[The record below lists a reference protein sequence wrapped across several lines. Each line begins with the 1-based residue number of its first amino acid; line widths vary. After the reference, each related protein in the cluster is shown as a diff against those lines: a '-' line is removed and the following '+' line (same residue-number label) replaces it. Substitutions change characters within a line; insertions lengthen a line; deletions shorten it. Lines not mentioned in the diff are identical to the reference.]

1 MEDINMKKL
10 RMNES
15 LIFDLKFAF
24 ILMVLITINVLAMI
38 VFAYLGL
45 YQKFI

>member
-1 MEDINMKKL
+1 MRNL
-10 RMNES
+10 RMKES

-24 ILMVLITINVLAMI
+24 VLMVLITINVLAMI

-45 YQKFI
+45 FQKFI